1 MIEGVGPRYCP
12 SIETKIMTFPD
23 KPRHQLFIEPMGLE
37 TEELYIQGFSS
48 SMPEEVQLE
57 MLHTIPGLEQAEMTR
72 CAYAIEYD
80 CIDPTELYPTLECK
94 KIEGLYGAGQFNGSS
109 GYEEAAVQG
118 FVAGVNAALK
128 LLGRAPLILRR
139 SDAYIGALIDDLV
152 TKGTNEPYR
161 MMTSRSEYRLILR
174 QDNADERLSAIGREL
189 GLVSEERY
197 AAVVKKYEAVREETE
212 RLEHTHLAPG
222 EALAALLESRGTTP
236 AASGVSL
243 ADLIRRPQIGYADLA
258 PFDPERPALDR
269 AVTEAVE
276 IGLKYEGYIKRQ
288 LRQVEE
294 FKRLESRALPR
305 TLDYQSIPGLRIE
318 AREKLEKIRPENF
331 GQAGR
336 ISGVSPADLAALMI
350 YMETKI

>member
-1 MIEGVGPRYCP
+1 
-12 SIETKIMTFPD
+12 
-23 KPRHQLFIEPMGLE
+23 
-37 TEELYIQGFSS
+37 
-48 SMPEEVQLE
+48 
-57 MLHTIPGLEQAEMTR
+57 
-72 CAYAIEYD
+72 
-80 CIDPTELYPTLECK
+80 
-94 KIEGLYGAGQFNGSS
+94 
-109 GYEEAAVQG
+109 
-118 FVAGVNAALK
+118 
-128 LLGRAPLILRR
+128 
-139 SDAYIGALIDDLV
+139 
-152 TKGTNEPYR
+152 

-197 AAVVKKYEAVREETE
+197 EAVVKKYETVREETL